1 MGPSPKLTLLHPPLQ
16 RKGHRFPVP
25 ETGPPIRIDVQ
36 HGGAVGLQAMAGVL
50 KIEDPLQFARIM
62 EAVRAKQEKRK
73 AAGEKAENGNAEM
86 WEAGT

>member
-1 MGPSPKLTLLHPPLQ
+1 
-16 RKGHRFPVP
+16 
-25 ETGPPIRIDVQ
+25 VQ

-73 AAGEKAENGNAEM
+73 AAGEKAEN
-86 WEAGT
+86 